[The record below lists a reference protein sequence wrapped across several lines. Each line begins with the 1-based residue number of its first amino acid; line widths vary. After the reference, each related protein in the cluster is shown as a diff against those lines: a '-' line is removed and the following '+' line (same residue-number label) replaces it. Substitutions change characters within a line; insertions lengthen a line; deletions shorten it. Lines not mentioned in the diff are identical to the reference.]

1 VAEEPQQPTPEEL
14 LEQLNRLKVT
24 DLLFTT
30 MSTVAQLGYA
40 KLSEEARDLEQAQ
53 VAIESLRALL
63 TVLEGHAPEEAL
75 RDYRQVVA
83 NMQLAYAD
91 ASG

>member
-1 VAEEPQQPTPEEL
+1 MAEEQQPSPEEL

-40 KLSEEARDLEQAQ
+40 KLGEEARDLEQAQ

-63 TVLEGHAPEEAL
+63 PVLEGHAPDEAL

-83 NMQLAYAD
+83 NLQLAYAD
-91 ASG
+91 AARG

>member
-1 VAEEPQQPTPEEL
+1 MAEEEPTPEEL

-53 VAIESLRALL
+53 VAIES
-63 TVLEGHAPEEAL
+63 V
-75 RDYRQVVA
+75 
-83 NMQLAYAD
+83 
-91 ASG
+91 S